1 MSPTRCSARRM
12 WSEDFM
18 GRHTKGDSA
27 GPSVSASELA
37 QMGRCERLVVFEHVH
52 GRRGTNNQQR
62 DRKRGLLA
70 HELFER
76 EGLDAMSAA
85 AQRRGRCFIATCVFG
100 DSWQTRTLRRFRD
113 EVLRPR
119 PWGRWLIRR
128 YYLAGPGLCVV
139 LRRRLVLRV
148 ATRAALGLVAAVLRC
163 WFARRGEHE

>member
-1 MSPTRCSARRM
+1 
-12 WSEDFM
+12 M
-18 GRHTKGDSA
+18 GRHTKADPG

-52 GRRGTNNQQR
+52 GRRRTDGQQR

-70 HELFER
+70 HEQFEC
-76 EGLDAMSAA
+76 EGPDAMFAA
-85 AQRRGRCFIATCVFG
+85 APLRGRCFIATCVFG
-100 DSWQTRTLRRFRD
+100 DNWQTRTLHRFRD

-119 PWGRWLIRR
+119 SWGRWLIRR

-139 LRRRLVLRV
+139 LRRRPVLRV

-163 WFARRGEHE
+163 WFAQWGETE

>member
-1 MSPTRCSARRM
+1 
-12 WSEDFM
+12 M
-18 GRHTKGDSA
+18 GRHTKGDPGGQA
-27 GPSVSASELA
+27 VSASELA

-52 GRRGTNNQQR
+52 GRRRTNNQQR

-70 HELFER
+70 HEQFER

-113 EVLRPR
+113 EVLRPS

-139 LRRRLVLRV
+139 LRRRPVLRG
-148 ATRAALGLVAAVLRC
+148 ATRTALGLMATVLRC
-163 WFARRGEHE
+163 WFARREESE

>member
-1 MSPTRCSARRM
+1 
-12 WSEDFM
+12 M
-18 GRHTKGDSA
+18 GRHTKGDPG

-52 GRRGTNNQQR
+52 GRRRTNNQQR

-70 HELFER
+70 HEQFER

-85 AQRRGRCFIATCVFG
+85 ALRRGRCFIATCVFG
-100 DSWQTRTLRRFRD
+100 DGWQTRTLRRFRD

-139 LRRRLVLRV
+139 LRGRPALRG
-148 ATRAALGLVAAVLRC
+148 ATQVALGLVAVVLRC
-163 WFARRGEHE
+163 WIVREGEDE